1 MNLDGYLLSIIGT
14 VLLCSILTAV
24 IPDGKTAGIIKGVA
38 RLVCLISIIAPIP
51 YFLGK
56 ESVFDSVG
64 EENAK
69 NANGFFPQTV
79 IQTDESFIKYYSEL
93 RIQETERLLKAE
105 LESRFDTPLQVTL
118 CWKFD
123 GEEKT
128 IDADKIRITKIF
140 IQPNERM
147 REEEKLA
154 MSEYLTKN
162 YCSEVQIE

>member
-1 MNLDGYLLSIIGT
+1 MSLDGYLLSIIGT

-24 IPDGKTAGIIKGVA
+24 IPDGKTAGVIKGVT

-56 ESVFDSVG
+56 ENLFDRVG
-64 EENAK
+64 EENTK
-69 NANGFFPQTV
+69 NANAFFPQTV

-105 LESRFDTPLQVTL
+105 LESRFGRVLAVTL
-118 CWKFD
+118 CWEFD
-123 GEEKT
+123 GEDET
-128 IDADKIRITKIF
+128 IDADKIRITKIL
-140 IQPNERM
+140 IKT
-147 REEEKLA
+147 EEEISEEERLA

-162 YCSEVQIE
+162 YCSEVRIE